1 MKDSLREIMVRIY
14 DSRVINRLDDMWDS
28 VKSLYTTKNMFMVDL
43 IIRGLESAES
53 ERENKKVLFE
63 SGNIFKELKR
73 LTSLIDR
80 VVDLGVENYKESFIV
95 GKENQTLISRLYHVI
110 FQLAKDKG
118 ISIEKYNEGFFDE
131 LPENFED
138 ITQSLIEEFK
148 ARETNS

>member
-28 VKSLYTTKNMFMVDL
+28 MKSLYTTKNMFMVDL

>member
-14 DSRVINRLDDMWDS
+14 DSRIINRLDDMWNT
-28 VKSLYTTKNMFMVDL
+28 VESLYTTKNTFIVDL
-43 IIRGLESAES
+43 LIRGLESAES
-53 ERENKKVLFE
+53 ERENKKLLFE

-95 GKENQTLISRLYHVI
+95 GKENQTLISRLYHLI

-118 ISIEKYNEGFFDE
+118 ISIEKYNDGFFDG
-131 LPENFED
+131 LPENFEY
-138 ITQSLIEEFK
+138 ITKSLIEEFK
-148 ARETNS
+148 ARERNS

>member
-53 ERENKKVLFE
+53 ERENKKALFE

-80 VVDLGVENYKESFIV
+80 VVDLGVENYRESFIV